1 MIKTKLIKKL
11 RKNEIDYVYTK
22 FFKIIQTLIINKN

>member
-11 RKNEIDYVYTK
+11 RKKEIDYVYTK